1 MRKSTAVTLALLLAI
16 VLVVVGVSV
25 GVTTKKRKSQ
35 KKNAVNAGVIITPVD
50 PYWAQF
56 NAMGEDGSDTDH
68 RRSS

>member
-1 MRKSTAVTLALLLAI
+1 MKKSTALTLALLLAI

-25 GVTTKKRKSQ
+25 GVTTKKKKDK
-35 KKNAVNAGVIITPVD
+35 KKNAAHAGVLLTPVD

-68 RRSS
+68 KQ